1 MRIQK
6 GVSMSPKVWEILFK
20 KYGSR
25 GYSRFIEHAVIKALE
40 LGGEISKTEA
50 KNLEAYEK
58 IGCISQEVRENLFA
72 AGASN
77 VLKKGIEKWNESYRE
92 GLVTK
97 EQRDRGKAEL
107 RSKLKES
114 VQTQFTKEDSEK
126 TKRREAL
133 LRRHGR

>member
-6 GVSMSPKVWEILFK
+6 GVSMSPKVWEIVFK

-25 GYSRFIEHAVIKALE
+25 GYSRFIERAVIKELE

-58 IGCISQEVRENLFA
+58 IGCLSQDVRENLFA
-72 AGASN
+72 AGASE
-77 VLKKGIEKWNESYRE
+77 VLEKGIENWNKSYRE
-92 GLVTK
+92 GLCTK

-114 VQTQFTKEDSEK
+114 VQTQFKKEDPER
-126 TKRREAL
+126 TKRRKAL
-133 LRRHGR
+133 LKRHGK